1 MSHIGIFTAYQPHV
15 ALGQEGI
22 GRLLVYIMKGM
33 LNNGHEVTILAPSW
47 HRYEVKKLLAEH
59 SLDKKIKIRCVRLH
73 PPVMIMIYDALF
85 WWRTHDF
92 HAYEDEPEKDEEDE
106 KEEKERLSLRELPRK
121 LLFSCLS
128 TYSFILFAL
137 YFTLFLAI
145 YILLFPV
152 LVIVV
157 PLWLF
162 KKWLFADTTPDSDED
177 DDSGHVVRVS
187 RITRIK
193 TYIKDKVK
201 LYLSFV
207 PRNLRSD
214 SITLGIMNAVRTYE
228 LKKMIKYVN
237 RGDIEY
243 WFVPN
248 IFWKQCLKIRKKRV
262 IVVPDL
268 VYAEFPQCYY
278 TEPVVFM
285 SIQNIEYFMKK
296 KPAVVCYSNHVKE
309 RHLVQLRDY
318 KPKRITVVPHG
329 VVDISEHLKMGLPA
343 KEIIEVYLRRKGHLV
358 PNISFLRQYNFQEG
372 RFIIYSSQYRYHKNV
387 IGLLHVLELLLRRE
401 HINVNLVLTCSNY
414 MQLEP
419 YLVKM
424 NLIREVIF
432 MPRVPENVLAALDS
446 LALLHVNPTLFEGGF
461 PFTFGE
467 AYSVGTPSVMSDIP
481 VTREY
486 VDDELAE
493 KMLFDPYDYE
503 DFVAKVKW
511 GIEHREELYALQKP
525 LYDKFAQRSWE
536 TVAEE
541 YMKAMRCAYRR
552 KRPKRKRKAWKRS

>member
-33 LNNGHEVTILAPSW
+33 LNNGHELTILAPSW

-59 SLDKKIKIRCVRLH
+59 SLEKRVKIKTIRLH

-85 WWRTHDF
+85 WWRTHDLRP
-92 HAYEDEPEKDEEDE
+92 YEDEPEKDEEE
-106 KEEKERLSLRELPRK
+106 KEEKEKFSFHGFIRKFIFARLS
-121 LLFSCLS
+121 S
-128 TYSFILFAL
+128 YSFILFII
-137 YFTLFLAI
+137 YFTIFIAI
-145 YILLFPV
+145 YIVLFPI
-152 LVIVV
+152 LIILV
-157 PLWLF
+157 PLWML
-162 KKWLFADTTPDSDED
+162 KKWLFADTDPESP
-177 DDSGHVVRVS
+177 SPANK
-187 RITRIK
+187 IK
-193 TYIKDKVK
+193 IFVKEKMK

-214 SITLGIMNAVRTYE
+214 VIALGIMNAARTYE
-228 LKKMIKYVN
+228 IKKMIKYIN
-237 RGDIEY
+237 RGEIEY

-248 IFWKQCLKIRKKRV
+248 VFWKECLKIRKRRV

-278 TEPVVFM
+278 TEPVVFTN
-285 SIQNIEYFMKK
+285 IQNIEYFLKK
-296 KPAVVCYSNHVKE
+296 KPAVVCYSNHVKD

-318 KPKRITVVPHG
+318 KPRRITVIPHG
-329 VVDISEHLKMGLPA
+329 VVDISEHLKMGLPP
-343 KEIIEVYLRRKGHLV
+343 KEIIEVYLRRKGYLV
-358 PNISFLRQYNFQEG
+358 PNISFLRQYNFEEG
-372 RFIIYSSQYRYHKNV
+372 RFIIYSSQYRYHKN
-387 IGLLHVLELLLRRE
+387 IIALLHVLEILLRRE

-424 NLIREVIF
+424 NLVREVIF
-432 MPRVPENVLAALDS
+432 LPRVPENVLAALNA

-486 VDDELAE
+486 VDDELAK

-503 DFVAKVKW
+503 DFAAKVKW
-511 GIEHREELYALQKP
+511 GIEHREELYAMQKP
-525 LYDKFAQRSWE
+525 LFEKFEQRSWD
-536 TVAEE
+536 TVAED
-541 YMKAMRCAYRR
+541 YVKAMRCAYRR
-552 KRPKRKRKAWKRS
+552 KLPKRKRKAWKRS